1 MNRSSDEDDRESKIV
16 ETVFE
21 QNKKFLSI
29 SEIFTDLAMMDCSLF
44 FPTTNNERHTAATAT
59 TTTAASAIT
68 ATTSTTRIT
77 AAIQNVNS
85 THNSSKIHHE
95 RPFGCGSVARAV
107 PSNTRGPQFE
117 SSHH

>member
-59 TTTAASAIT
+59 TTKRCINDNCNN
-68 ATTSTTRIT
+68 IH
-77 AAIQNVNS
+77 NEN
-85 THNSSKIHHE
+85 NSSYTKCQQH
-95 RPFGCGSVARAV
+95 S
-107 PSNTRGPQFE
+107 Q
-117 SSHH
+117 